1 MNILVAGA
9 NGGIGINLGKELSA
23 RGHQLSSLS
32 RSISPEW
39 SKHHLTL
46 DCTTAIAVEKISDW
60 LEQLPTLPDC
70 VIQCAGI
77 LHNDSQRPEKA
88 LRDID
93 VGWLAESV
101 RINLISHLQLAQ
113 AITPFVSRKHP
124 VRWLSLSAR
133 VASMGDN
140 YMGGWHSYRMSK
152 AALNML
158 VRNISIEWA
167 RKSPQSIAIA
177 VHPGTTE
184 SSLSAPFQKNIAADK
199 LYSPEL
205 TAQRL
210 ADIAETLTPEMNGK
224 LINWDGKHLP
234 Y

>member
-1 MNILVAGA
+1 MNILIAGA
-9 NGGIGINLGKELSA
+9 NGDIGTNLGKELTA

-32 RSISPEW
+32 RSDSPDW
-39 SKHHLTL
+39 SQHHLTL
-46 DCTTAIAVEKISDW
+46 DCTTAMAVERISDW
-60 LEQLPTLPDC
+60 LKQLTRHSRLCYPG
-70 VIQCAGI
+70 ARGI
-77 LHNDSQRPEKA
+77 LHRGDQRPEKA

-113 AITPFVSRKHP
+113 AVTPFVSRKHP

-133 VASMGDN
+133 VSSMGDN
-140 YMGGWHSYRMSK
+140 YLGGWHSYRMSK

-158 VRNISIEWA
+158 VRNISIERA
-167 RKSPQSIAIA
+167 RKSPESIAIA

-205 TAQRL
+205 TAQ
-210 ADIAETLTPEMNGK
+210 DWPISP
-224 LINWDGKHLP
+224 KHLP
-234 Y
+234 RK